1 MNAVTQSIEHRN
13 DAGLRDA
20 PRLLLLILLWVLAT
34 GIAVFFA
41 TIIKDSTIIGDLY
54 IPRANDSFYHA
65 RRILDAAVGD
75 TGLYQFETRID
86 PPNGIWIPWPWGYD
100 YLMAWIVR
108 IGMWLIPTA
117 NANAILAYI
126 PVVWIAI
133 NAALFLGCA
142 GALRLSLPMRS
153 LALLA
158 FAISPLTQLL
168 HGIAM
173 IDHHFV
179 ELTFVLL
186 NIWLGLTWMQRP
198 AERRPAILLGVAL
211 GLAPAF
217 HTGLFL
223 LQLIPIVT
231 LLLIW
236 VRGAAPSRASLA
248 GFALA
253 LVLATLLAVLPSEPF
268 RRGMFAFGYLS
279 WFHLYVSLCTA
290 GVAAFMAW
298 RPFSGRQLGML
309 AAMVAALAIPL
320 LAQLV
325 LGAAF
330 VSGESSFLRS
340 VIEAQNLIAFTAW
353 VGGPVGA
360 AREYSWLILL
370 VPVLLPLAILTL
382 AAGRRPDHLFFA
394 AASALGLGLMLMQ
407 FRFYYFG
414 LFPLVGGTL
423 LAVELLRER
432 FGWHR
437 GMVFVVS
444 FGLMAA
450 AYQPA
455 LRNKLFTIYAVAAD
469 TSYQHAI
476 TIFFKLGEVCKDDP
490 GLVLANND
498 DGNAI
503 LYHSDC
509 SVIANNMFV
518 DAPDQAR
525 LDRQRDLMMHA
536 GPEDLLAAD
545 PPIRYL
551 FVRRNNFEANVDG
564 ERRLDTKNRIISE
577 ILLSE
582 SLPDGFELLSSVYEQ
597 PAPDAELITYARL
610 YRLTPSAAAN

>member
-1 MNAVTQSIEHRN
+1 MIAVPESITHRN
-13 DAGLRDA
+13 DTGLRYA
-20 PRLLLLILLWVLAT
+20 HRLLFLFFLWSLAT

-41 TIIKDSTIIGDLY
+41 TLLKDSTIIGDVY

-75 TGLYQFETRID
+75 TGLYQYETRID

-100 YLMAWIVR
+100 YLMAWVVR
-108 IGMWLIPTA
+108 IGMWLSPA
-117 NANAILAYI
+117 ASANAILAYI
-126 PVVWIAI
+126 PVAWIAI

-153 LALLA
+153 LAMLA
-158 FAISPLTQLL
+158 FALSPLIQLL

-179 ELTFVLL
+179 ELSFVLL
-186 NIWLGLTWMQRP
+186 NIWLGLMWMQRP
-198 AERRPAILLGVAL
+198 TERKPAILLGAAL

-217 HTGLFL
+217 HNGLFL
-223 LQLIPIVT
+223 LQLIPITT
-231 LLLIW
+231 LLLLW
-236 VRGAAPSRASLA
+236 LRGAAPSKASLA

-290 GVAAFMAW
+290 AVAAFLAW
-298 RPFSGRQLGML
+298 RPFTRRQLAML
-309 AAMVAALAIPL
+309 AGLATALAVPL
-320 LAQLV
+320 LAQLA

-340 VIEAQNLIAFTAW
+340 VIEAQNLMRFTRW
-353 VGGPVGA
+353 VGGPVGTA
-360 AREYSWLILL
+360 GEYSWLILL

-382 AAGRRPDHLFFA
+382 AVDRRPDRVYFA
-394 AASALGLGLMLMQ
+394 AASALGLGLLLMQ

-414 LFPLVGGTL
+414 LFPLIGGTL
-423 LAVELLRER
+423 LGVELLRER

-444 FGLMAA
+444 LGLLAV

-455 LRNKLFTIYAVAAD
+455 LRQKLFSIYAIAAD
-469 TSYQHAI
+469 PPYQHAI
-476 TIFFKLGEVCKDDP
+476 TIFFELGEVCKEDP

-518 DAPDQAR
+518 DAQDQAR
-525 LDRQRDLMMHA
+525 FDRQRDLMMHA
-536 GPEDLLAAD
+536 GPDDLLAAE
-545 PPIRYL
+545 PPIKYL
-551 FVRRNNFEANVDG
+551 FVRRNNFEVNIDG
-564 ERRLDTKNRIISE
+564 EIRLDTGNRIISE

-582 SLPDGFELLSSVYEQ
+582 SPPEGFELLSSVYEQ
-597 PAPDAELITYARL
+597 PAPDAELVPLARL
-610 YRLTPSAAAN
+610 YRLTPQAAAD